1 MEEPVS
7 LSRIVVLPAFARPK
21 IRIRNSVSDTGSETS
36 SKEDVDE
43 WVDESA
49 SEVIEGKQLT
59 SRSVQR
65 STMGVIAVTRTRRAI
80 KLDSIYRF

>member
-21 IRIRNSVSDTGSETS
+21 IRTRNRKFRFAKSDTGSETS

-43 WVDESA
+43 SVDESA
-49 SEVIEGKQLT
+49 SEVIEG
-59 SRSVQR
+59 S
-65 STMGVIAVTRTRRAI
+65 
-80 KLDSIYRF
+80 